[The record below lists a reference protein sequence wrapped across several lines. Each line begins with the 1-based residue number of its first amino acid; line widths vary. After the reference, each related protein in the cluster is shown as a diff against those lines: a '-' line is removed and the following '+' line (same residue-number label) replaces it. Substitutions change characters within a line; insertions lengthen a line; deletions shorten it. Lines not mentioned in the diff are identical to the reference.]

1 MPDYAHKGFFELEP
15 DEEFV
20 ITNYRLIKR
29 KMKGE
34 EEQQRQS
41 PERSAKPAPE
51 IRLSSAQRAE
61 LIGSDDQQNL
71 NNTIADPITPAIETV
86 PASVGQQRSWTSKV
100 EVSNSIIN
108 ARLNDDAIKAEKA
121 SRLNW
126 DRVASLPIQDVN
138 QRNFIRTLDGPPGE
152 EIMSN
157 EMAASR
163 D

>member
-1 MPDYAHKGFFELEP
+1 M
-15 DEEFV
+15 
-20 ITNYRLIKR
+20 
-29 KMKGE
+29 
-34 EEQQRQS
+34 
-41 PERSAKPAPE
+41 
-51 IRLSSAQRAE
+51 
-61 LIGSDDQQNL
+61 
-71 NNTIADPITPAIETV
+71 
-86 PASVGQQRSWTSKV
+86 PASVGQRRSWTSKV

>member
-1 MPDYAHKGFFELEP
+1 MPDYTHKGFFELEP

-29 KMKGE
+29 KMNE
-34 EEQQRQS
+34 EEQQQRQS
-41 PERSAKPAPE
+41 PERSAKA
-51 IRLSSAQRAE
+51 SAQKAE

-126 DRVASLPIQDVN
+126 DKVASLPIQAIN
-138 QRNFIRTLDGPPGE
+138 QRNFIRTLDGPPE
-152 EIMSN
+152 EENISMSN
-157 EMAASR
+157 AMAASR